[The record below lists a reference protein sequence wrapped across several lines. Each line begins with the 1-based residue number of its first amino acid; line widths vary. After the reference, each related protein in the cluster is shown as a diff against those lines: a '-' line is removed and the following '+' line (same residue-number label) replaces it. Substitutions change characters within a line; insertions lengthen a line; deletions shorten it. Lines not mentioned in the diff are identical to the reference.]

1 MIKNLAMTAALT
13 VWGGVTWAESHS
25 TDATTDSSGSEEA
38 AAMAEAQDVDL
49 EQAEKIFQKNC
60 RACHGN
66 KAQGVASYPKLSDK
80 DPEYIAEK
88 LKIYRSGEKIGPN
101 SVLMIQNAKDLSD
114 EDIASL
120 AVYVAT
126 AFD

>member
-1 MIKNLAMTAALT
+1 MIKNCAVIAALT
-13 VWGGVTWAESHS
+13 AWGFSAWAESYAADS
-25 TDATTDSSGSEEA
+25 TMDAAGAEKTAPIQTTN
-38 AAMAEAQDVDL
+38 DVDL
-49 EQAEKIFQKNC
+49 EQAQRTFEQNC

-88 LKIYRSGEKIGPN
+88 LRIYRSGERVGPN
-101 SVLMIQNAKDLSD
+101 SVLMIQNARDLSD
-114 EDIASL
+114 EDIAGL

>member
-1 MIKNLAMTAALT
+1 MIKNFALMAAMTM
-13 VWGGVTWAESHS
+13 WGVSAWAENH
-25 TDATTDSSGSEEA
+25 TTDGP
-38 AAMAEAQDVDL
+38 AEAEGSGETDTVTTTQDVDL
-49 EQAEKIFQKNC
+49 EQAEKIYQRNC

-88 LKIYRSGEKIGPN
+88 LKIYRSGERIGPN
-101 SVLMIQNAKDLSD
+101 SVLMIQNARELSD

-120 AVYVAT
+120 SVYVAT

>member
-1 MIKNLAMTAALT
+1 MIKNCAVIAALT
-13 VWGGVTWAESHS
+13 VWGLSAWAESHTADS
-25 TDATTDSSGSEEA
+25 TTDAAGPDEA
-38 AAMAEAQDVDL
+38 ATFQTTMDFDL
-49 EQAEKIFQKNC
+49 EKAEKTFKRNC

-88 LKIYRSGEKIGPN
+88 LKTYRSGERVGPN

-114 EDIASL
+114 EDIAGL

>member
-1 MIKNLAMTAALT
+1 MIRNCAVIAALT
-13 VWGGVTWAESHS
+13 VWGFSAWAESHAADS
-25 TDATTDSSGSEEA
+25 TTDPAGPDEA
-38 AAMAEAQDVDL
+38 ATFQTTKDVDL
-49 EQAEKIFQKNC
+49 EKAEKIFKRNC

-88 LKIYRSGEKIGPN
+88 LKTYRSGERVGPN

-114 EDIASL
+114 EDIAGL
-120 AVYVAT
+120 AIYVAT